1 VDNHLANAEITPCPT
16 PGDNSCALPTGPFI
30 FLGQFINQEMNDS
43 VYAVFAEF
51 AIPLLETLDVQLA
64 VRYEDYGGET
74 GDTTDPKLSA
84 RWQATE
90 FLALRGSV
98 GSTFRGPTPVN
109 LALRAT
115 GLQPVA
121 AAADQY
127 RSIDFTG
134 NPALAPEKADTYSV
148 GFILNLGSFQAI
160 VDYWSYDFKDQI
172 TTVPNAAVSNAVGN
186 NPGGGTAT
194 GTQLADCGHQLRSLV
209 TFSNNDTCTQGVTV
223 ANDMARISSPVVN
236 GPKIET
242 TGVDMSFN
250 YDFGDVLDGVLTAGI
265 DATYVDKYD
274 QDEFTF
280 GGVFIQEA
288 FDAVGY
294 TNYNRVI
301 QTISEWRAIGHV
313 NYGWGP
319 LNTRYEFRYIDGV
332 DDNRSNPSVYN
343 ADGDLVE
350 ITYGEEVDEYWSHNL
365 YFVWD
370 APWDTVL
377 TFSIVNM
384 LDEDPSE
391 ARHQLGYDP
400 YIGDPLGRTFEI
412 GFTKTF
418 ARNN

>member
-1 VDNHLANAEITPCPT
+1 
-16 PGDNSCALPTGPFI
+16 
-30 FLGQFINQEMNDS
+30 
-43 VYAVFAEF
+43 
-51 AIPLLETLDVQLA
+51 
-64 VRYEDYGGET
+64 
-74 GDTTDPKLSA
+74 
-84 RWQATE
+84 
-90 FLALRGSV
+90 
-98 GSTFRGPTPVN
+98 
-109 LALRAT
+109 
-115 GLQPVA
+115 
-121 AAADQY
+121 
-127 RSIDFTG
+127 
-134 NPALAPEKADTYSV
+134 
-148 GFILNLGSFQAI
+148 
-160 VDYWSYDFKDQI
+160 
-172 TTVPNAAVSNAVGN
+172 
-186 NPGGGTAT
+186 
-194 GTQLADCGHQLRSLV
+194 
-209 TFSNNDTCTQGVTV
+209 
-223 ANDMARISSPVVN
+223 VVN